1 MRISGTSIKNST
13 SDSID
18 QPCILKRERSE
29 GGELAMELR
38 RRCKTGRSSPGILFR
53 RSLRLRSRHRRH
65 GQYNCDS
72 NWIGKNAAAAERE
85 GKKGLERRPTATTT
99 HSMRKRRKEERGQ
112 QQHGSRS
119 LLPSPK
125 VWHGSQ
131 KSTSRRK
138 KAIYLWQQQ
147 RAGTTKQNRT
157 AAVFCWFIVGRS
169 REEGRQGRRG
179 ARNQSS
185 ITICR

>member
-1 MRISGTSIKNST
+1 MKGANS
-13 SDSID
+13 
-18 QPCILKRERSE
+18 PWR
-29 GGELAMELR
+29 ELR

-53 RSLRLRSRHRRH
+53 RSLAYAVAVAMGNITVIRIGLGKTRRLRR
-65 GQYNCDS
+65 
-72 NWIGKNAAAAERE
+72 
-85 GKKGLERRPTATTT
+85 
-99 HSMRKRRKEERGQ
+99 ERGKRASNDDCDDDSLNAQ
-112 QQHGSRS
+112 KKEGAMEGGGSKQHGSRS

-147 RAGTTKQNRT
+147 QRAERNRT

-169 REEGRQGRRG
+169 REQGTEEGRRG